1 MFSKKK
7 GEGLSPFG
15 TVGTL
20 ILMGIV
26 VFALIYF
33 FQNANKTTNPIVDAG
48 KQAINVIND
57 SLGANGPLG
66 SSGKTGATGSEDKP
80 ATDKFWA
87 AIDNKQ
93 MTEDDVK
100 FVQSMIK
107 QEYSDS
113 LPADK
118 KTKIENYYL
127 ATLKNDKLSDDAKI
141 TSLYFLSDTFKSGK
155 IPAEDML
162 GITELTLKYP
172 KEYNNYNRAEPEKAV
187 LPEVFRASYKGVFF
201 TEGGYTKATT
211 LLFDENFKD
220 KDPSSEEYYTKAHT
234 FSIMG
239 RVMLNLLLVHP
250 PENIHLIQNDAKV
263 RNLKSDVSD
272 AFKILNTL
280 MRIDASKNPKLK
292 VVTDGVT
299 AYCNTLNAE
308 FAKLPDPASTAG
320 STEGY
325 KSYHASF
332 ADAKQQ
338 CSRVV
343 FK

>member
-1 MFSKKK
+1 MFSTKK
-7 GEGLSPFG
+7 GEGLSPFC

-48 KQAINVIND
+48 KQSINVIND

-127 ATLKNDKLSDDAKI
+127 ATLKNGKLSDDTRI
-141 TSLYFLSDTFKSGK
+141 SSL
-155 IPAEDML
+155 
-162 GITELTLKYP
+162 
-172 KEYNNYNRAEPEKAV
+172 
-187 LPEVFRASYKGVFF
+187 
-201 TEGGYTKATT
+201 
-211 LLFDENFKD
+211 
-220 KDPSSEEYYTKAHT
+220 H
-234 FSIMG
+234 
-239 RVMLNLLLVHP
+239 
-250 PENIHLIQNDAKV
+250 
-263 RNLKSDVSD
+263 
-272 AFKILNTL
+272 
-280 MRIDASKNPKLK
+280 
-292 VVTDGVT
+292 
-299 AYCNTLNAE
+299 
-308 FAKLPDPASTAG
+308 
-320 STEGY
+320 
-325 KSYHASF
+325 
-332 ADAKQQ
+332 
-338 CSRVV
+338 
-343 FK
+343 